1 MINNLEISNARRSK
15 RIQTY
20 LYFCLFVFIIIIII
34 IISINT
40 CINEYKF
47 SF

>member
-1 MINNLEISNARRSK
+1 MINNLEISNAGRSK

-34 IISINT
+34 ISINT